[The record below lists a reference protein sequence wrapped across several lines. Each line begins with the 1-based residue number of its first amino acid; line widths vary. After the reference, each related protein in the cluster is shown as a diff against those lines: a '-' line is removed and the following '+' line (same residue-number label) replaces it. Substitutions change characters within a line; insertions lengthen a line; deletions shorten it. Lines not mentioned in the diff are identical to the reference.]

1 MYNSRKEGSYNYTD
15 ILEVKYMIR
24 KIYGVLLLVLAA
36 FLTYSVVNTALLMND
51 AGYFNPGY
59 LLGMAL
65 PVIAYLFSGI
75 FLIGFDSVYKKTYV
89 EGFKARRK
97 QCTMIVLYMVVFVL
111 LAILGGKN
119 MMDSIFNLIVWALLY
134 FAPAMFFAFMFGF
147 YAVPYWN
154 CNKKFSY
161 IENALNTY
169 LTPEEAFK
177 SYSEDNF
184 VLASSKILYFPKTFC
199 VVPLDQIASVE
210 FVNIFVEKDVYF
222 RLTNGKK
229 IEIVA
234 DQKKY
239 ESIKAAIEAKR
250 Q

>member
-1 MYNSRKEGSYNYTD
+1 M
-15 ILEVKYMIR
+15 VR
-24 KIYGVLLLVLAA
+24 KIYGGLLLALSA
-36 FLTYSVVNTALLMND
+36 FLTYSFVNTALLLSD
-51 AGYFNPGY
+51 AGYDNAGY

-65 PVIAYLFSGI
+65 PVIAYVFAGI
-75 FLIGFDSVYKKTYV
+75 FLITFDSVYKKSYV
-89 EGFKARRK
+89 EGFKVRRK
-97 QCTMIVLYMVVFVL
+97 QCPKIVLFTVVFIVF
-111 LAILGGKN
+111 AILGGKN
-119 MMDSIFNLIVWALLY
+119 MMDSIVSLIVWVLIY
-134 FAPAMFFAFMFGF
+134 FVPAMFFAAMFGYF
-147 YAVPYWN
+147 AIPYWN

-169 LTPEEAFK
+169 LTPEEAFE

-184 VLASSKILYFPKTFC
+184 VLASSKVLLFPKTFC